1 MSDQKKLYITILI
14 GVIALILQFV
24 FHQELAAQIIVTVIS
39 SIIAFSMLIE
49 MIQTLRQ
56 GNFGVDILAI
66 TAIVSTLIVGEYWAS
81 LVVLIMLTG
90 GESLENYAGKKANQE
105 LQSLLDQT
113 PEIAHVIEEEEL
125 VDYPLEKIKIGQT
138 IVVKPNEMIPIDGE
152 LLDEV
157 ATINEASLTGESIP
171 VEKKQ
176 GENLMSGAINGDV
189 SLHLKVTHLAVDSHY
204 QRLVQLVQQSS
215 ETPASFVRMAD
226 RYAIPFTLLAYL
238 LGGIAW
244 YLSKDPIRF
253 AQVMVVASPCPLI
266 LAAPI
271 AFVAGMSRE
280 SRYGIVVKNG
290 TAIEKLASLKNIAFD
305 KTGTITS
312 GILKVENITHTDAIS
327 TTDFLQIVASLE
339 QNSTHILA
347 RSIVQEAKNQQIEF
361 LPIDAISEIKGQGI
375 KGSVEN
381 HTYMIGKSSLI
392 QTGLPQDLTNK
403 TSVFVAQNGQY
414 LGHFT
419 FADTLRPEAKQT
431 IQQLRNLGVQHLI
444 MVTGDKKLAAQK
456 VAKEVGIDTKD
467 VFAEC
472 LPEEK
477 ISHIQETIEN
487 HGLTAMVG
495 DGINDAPALAA
506 ASVGI
511 AMGAHGATAASE
523 TADVVILK
531 DDFSK
536 VAQSIAVAK
545 DTVKI
550 AQQSVLIGI
559 AVCVVLMFI
568 ASFGL
573 IPTFIGAMF
582 QEVVDVIAI
591 ISALRAHND

>member
-125 VDYPLEKIKIGQT
+125 VDYPLEKIKVGQT

-189 SLHLKVTHLAVDSHY
+189 SLHLKVTHLAADSQY

-226 RYAIPFTLLAYL
+226 RYAIPFTLLAYI
-238 LGGIAW
+238 LGGVAW

-290 TAIEKLASLKNIAFD
+290 TAIEKLAHLKNIAFD

-312 GILKVENITHTDAIS
+312 GILKVENIAHTDAIS

-347 RSIVQEAKNQQIEF
+347 RSIVQEAKNQHIEF

-392 QTGLPQDLTNK
+392 Q
-403 TSVFVAQNGQY
+403 Y

-431 IQQLRNLGVQHLI
+431 IQQLRNLGIKHLI

-456 VAKEVGIDTKD
+456 VAKAVGIDTED

-477 ISHIQETIEN
+477 ISHIQETIAN

-495 DGINDAPALAA
+495 DGINDAPALAT

-536 VAQSIAVAK
+536 VAQSITIAK

-573 IPTFIGAMF
+573 IPAFIGAMF
-582 QEVVDVIAI
+582 QEVVDVVAI
-591 ISALRAHND
+591 VSALRAHND

>member
-66 TAIVSTLIVGEYWAS
+66 TAIISTLIVGEYWAS

-215 ETPASFVRMAD
+215 KTPASFVRMAD

-312 GILKVENITHTDAIS
+312 GILKVENIAHTDAIS
-327 TTDFLQIVASLE
+327 TIDFLQIVASLE

-375 KGSVEN
+375 KGSVKN

-392 QTGLPQDLTNK
+392 QRGLPRDLTNK

-431 IQQLRNLGVQHLI
+431 IQQLRNLGIKHLI

-456 VAKEVGIDTKD
+456 VAKAVGIDTED

-477 ISHIQETIEN
+477 ISHIQETIAN

-495 DGINDAPALAA
+495 DGINDAPALAT

-523 TADVVILK
+523 TAEVVILK

-536 VAQSIAVAK
+536 VAQSITIAK

-573 IPTFIGAMF
+573 IPAFIGAMF

-591 ISALRAHND
+591 VSALRAHRN

>member
-14 GVIALILQFV
+14 GVTALILQFV

-171 VEKKQ
+171 VEKKK

-226 RYAIPFTLLAYL
+226 R
-238 LGGIAW
+238 
-244 YLSKDPIRF
+244 
-253 AQVMVVASPCPLI
+253 
-266 LAAPI
+266 
-271 AFVAGMSRE
+271 
-280 SRYGIVVKNG
+280 
-290 TAIEKLASLKNIAFD
+290 
-305 KTGTITS
+305 
-312 GILKVENITHTDAIS
+312 
-327 TTDFLQIVASLE
+327 
-339 QNSTHILA
+339 
-347 RSIVQEAKNQQIEF
+347 
-361 LPIDAISEIKGQGI
+361 
-375 KGSVEN
+375 
-381 HTYMIGKSSLI
+381 
-392 QTGLPQDLTNK
+392 
-403 TSVFVAQNGQY
+403 
-414 LGHFT
+414 
-419 FADTLRPEAKQT
+419 
-431 IQQLRNLGVQHLI
+431 
-444 MVTGDKKLAAQK
+444 
-456 VAKEVGIDTKD
+456 
-467 VFAEC
+467 
-472 LPEEK
+472 
-477 ISHIQETIEN
+477 
-487 HGLTAMVG
+487 
-495 DGINDAPALAA
+495 
-506 ASVGI
+506 
-511 AMGAHGATAASE
+511 
-523 TADVVILK
+523 
-531 DDFSK
+531 
-536 VAQSIAVAK
+536 
-545 DTVKI
+545 
-550 AQQSVLIGI
+550 
-559 AVCVVLMFI
+559 
-568 ASFGL
+568 
-573 IPTFIGAMF
+573 
-582 QEVVDVIAI
+582 
-591 ISALRAHND
+591 